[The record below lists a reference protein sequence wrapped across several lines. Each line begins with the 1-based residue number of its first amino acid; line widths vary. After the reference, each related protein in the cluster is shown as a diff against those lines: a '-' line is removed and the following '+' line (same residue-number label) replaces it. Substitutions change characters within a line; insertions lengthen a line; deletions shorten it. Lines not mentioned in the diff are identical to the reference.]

1 VSNGGAVVKLAC
13 TGSRECH
20 GKLTLTAKRTTRVK
34 GKRHVTTVVIGT
46 ASFSIAGGGQARVK
60 IKLSA
65 FGRAQVKATHGHLQA
80 VLETVGYETEP
91 THKRSQDV
99 TIL

>member
-1 VSNGGAVVKLAC
+1 
-13 TGSRECH
+13 
-20 GKLTLTAKRTTRVK
+20 
-34 GKRHVTTVVIGT
+34 VTTVVIGT